1 MKKKQSKVNNFELKH
16 IMTSRRGT
24 NFCYY
29 VAKRSSKIMRN
40 GTVRHYDE
48 QTSRQLRRSMHRL
61 LYVVTRQ
68 KLIWTCSFNCSRLE
82 FAGKWHRLLDC
93 LLLHLNGDT
102 LQSFACGIGA
112 SASLAN
118 GGREHV
124 CGLKALCHSVGRPR
138 DFALYHTGKAFLHQ

>member
-68 KLIWTCSFNCSRLE
+68 KLI
-82 FAGKWHRLLDC
+82 
-93 LLLHLNGDT
+93 
-102 LQSFACGIGA
+102 
-112 SASLAN
+112 
-118 GGREHV
+118 
-124 CGLKALCHSVGRPR
+124 
-138 DFALYHTGKAFLHQ
+138 